1 LISGLS
7 PSAARSAEGLALGPE
22 QRAAAIE
29 TALSLRALRR
39 DAVRETRG
47 CITGCGPEP
56 IFSCR
61 GNPEPIG
68 KVS

>member
-1 LISGLS
+1 ML
-7 PSAARSAEGLALGPE
+7 PSDRNSARSGDRDRP
-22 QRAAAIE
+22 
-29 TALSLRALRR
+29 SLRALGR
-39 DAVRETRG
+39 DAVRDTRG